1 MKNEDKNIQNNN
13 ELEFEIEDISF
24 DDATVNMDIN
34 VDRKIDI
41 QESIS
46 DDTPT
51 FDNQPNQEIQSDM
64 EDVSESNSGV
74 NEENSISNVSDV
86 PEEIDSSND
95 MVDTSD
101 ENEHAALDKNSDDIQ
116 ESDSLNEKIP
126 KEQMLDNTDDEGK
139 TDGNSEETNKKDGD
153 EVSNENKSDSSSE
166 DKSQNDKSAI
176 SSEDKTEDNKP
187 PVNNQEKNN
196 VQNENNQPQSK
207 EPSTEKKENPSD
219 NKQEPEQKSD
229 APKNDEQNSSNN
241 APAKKEENIPKSSAD
256 KKRDEAKQKQENR
269 NRNNKQNKN
278 NVQKGAGGIKDR
290 AKNAAKNY
298 AQQKANQN
306 AAVQKAKQAQ
316 QKVQQAKKKVQQVK
330 KAVAATK
337 AAISTISTIIGA
349 IAAIGLPGIIIIVV
363 VILLC
368 ALLAI
373 FTPSFAENTDTS
385 GLSSTDQKTQE
396 KLNDIY
402 SKYPNASKSLG
413 TISVVYPYFSEL
425 WGADTSMCLGTTSDT
440 SSDVEYSEE
449 EADTAEDD
457 TEDITSED
465 AVQDDEYL
473 KFFQKWKYR
482 KRLKKFMKKLEGTT
496 DDDYLNYMET
506 DIFDKNGYGY
516 DDMFEKST
524 CSTEDLSSYIKKDL
538 KGLKNSFS
546 TTTFSSLNRDA
557 DRNKIREF
565 VDTYVGDPAS
575 GGEKIP
581 YYEGGLADNAGYSGN
596 NFNTDVTAD
605 SAGRTKK
612 GLGSAGFVNWVYWS
626 VVSENFGNQNSID
639 NIIAKSYEITL
650 SDLKNGD
657 MGYDDSK
664 TVIAIYNDGKWVY
677 EDAATGYVVSDTGGG
692 KFTKYI
698 RANYFQ
704 NEMYNFTVRTTA
716 PTPEEWNTDRIPIF
730 KWPST
735 DSLIGECVFYV
746 KNRALEIIQ
755 ELYNNGSLNDVQ
767 YKTYKDRIWNYSGN
781 ADEFWYKNSSGNP
794 GIVWNG
800 YSDNSRSAVITD
812 VRPGAILGATSTSAQ
827 GAIYGHVLVVE
838 YANPDEDKIIVTDMS
853 NGTRTDC
860 TKTDFKC
867 ITQFNSRTY
876 TYEEFYNKYK
886 EGSKT
891 SFRGYLF
898 FLYNN

>member
-1 MKNEDKNIQNNN
+1 MKNEDKNTQNNN

-24 DDATVNMDIN
+24 DDATVKMDVN

-51 FDNQPNQEIQSDM
+51 FDNQPNQEIQNDM

-101 ENEHAALDKNSDDIQ
+101 ETEPSTQNENKEENDSNKLSNENDSKEQISDVPNKEKDKNEQ
-116 ESDSLNEKIP
+116 PTEESKEKLNDESVDKKPEGESEKQTSQD
-126 KEQMLDNTDDEGK
+126 KTDDEK
-139 TDGNSEETNKKDGD
+139 TP
-153 EVSNENKSDSSSE
+153 SSSQE
-166 DKSQNDKSAI
+166 TSQTQK
-176 SSEDKTEDNKP
+176 
-187 PVNNQEKNN
+187 
-196 VQNENNQPQSK
+196 NENNQPNSNEK
-207 EPSTEKKENPSD
+207 GAEKKEGVNDKNKTPENNNVRDNQNENNGGNVPS
-219 NKQEPEQKSD
+219 
-229 APKNDEQNSSNN
+229 
-241 APAKKEENIPKSSAD
+241 KKEENIPKSSAD

-269 NRNNKQNKN
+269 NRNNKPN
-278 NVQKGAGGIKDR
+278 NNGGQKGLGGIKNR
-290 AKNAAKNY
+290 AKNTARNY
-298 AQQKANQN
+298 AQNKAAENP
-306 AAVQKAKQAQ
+306 AVQK
-316 QKVQQAKKKVQQVK
+316 VQETKKKVDQVK
-330 KAVAATK
+330 KRVEQIKKTAKAAK
-337 AAISTISTIIGA
+337 AAISSMSAIISA
-349 IAAIGLPGIIIIVV
+349 IATIGLPGIIIIAALIIIIAVV
-363 VILLC
+363 V
-368 ALLAI
+368 I
-373 FTPSFAENTDTS
+373 FTPSFTMSDNSETNV
-385 GLSSTDQKTQE
+385 SSADKKTQE

-402 SKYPNASKSLG
+402 AKYPNASRSLG
-413 TISVVYPYFSEL
+413 TMSVVYPYFPEL
-425 WGADTSMCLGTTSDT
+425 WGVDTLSCLKESSDT
-440 SSDVEYSEE
+440 SEDVEYGEE
-449 EADTAEDD
+449 DAETAEDD
-457 TEDITSED
+457 IEDITSED

-473 KFFQKWKYR
+473 KYFQKWKYR

-538 KGLKNSFS
+538 RGLKNSFS

-605 SAGRTKK
+605 FAGRTKK

-626 VVSENFGNQNSID
+626 VVNENFGNQNSID
-639 NIIAKSYEITL
+639 NIIEKSREITL
-650 SDLKNGD
+650 DDLKNGD
-657 MGYDDSK
+657 MGYDEEK

-704 NEMYNFTVRTTA
+704 NEMYNFTVRTTV

-781 ADEFWYKNSSGNP
+781 ADEFWYRNSSGNP
-794 GIVWNG
+794 GKVWKG

-812 VRPGAILGATSTSAQ
+812 VRAGAILGATSTSVQ
-827 GAIYGHVLVVE
+827 GAIYGHVLIVE
-838 YANPDEDKIIVTDMS
+838 YANPDENKIIVTDMS

-860 TKTDFKC
+860 TKKDFKC

-876 TYEEFYNKYK
+876 TYEEFYNKYR